1 MTFDQAAF
9 GPRVLEKLKEK
20 LGHDAPFSAEELAG
34 VTCFRVS
41 LSDSLFGFEKLTGLK
56 TSGCRSCEVE
66 DLSAFTNHRLLRT
79 FNCWYSSVRDLS
91 ALATCP
97 RLETIELKNC
107 LIEDLSAAR
116 AAPTR
121 VVDL

>member
-34 VTCFRVS
+34 VTGFRVS

-56 TSGCRSCEVE
+56 TSVCRSCEVE

-97 RLETIELKNC
+97 RSEEHTSELQSRENLVCRLLLEKKKIK
-107 LIEDLSAAR
+107 
-116 AAPTR
+116 
-121 VVDL
+121 